1 MKILAIRLKNLTS
14 IEGTVEVDFTSEPL
28 RSAGIFA
35 ISGPTGAGKSTLLD
49 ALCLALYDKAP
60 RFASSVENI
69 SLADVGDNQINQADV
84 RNLLRRGTSDGYAEV
99 DFLGIDGHRYR
110 SRWSVRRTRNKV
122 SGSLQAQVMQVS
134 DLDTEKEFQG
144 TKRELL
150 NQLTELV
157 GLNYEQFTRTVLLAQ
172 NDFATFLKSKGAAK
186 AELLE
191 KLTGTAVYSRISQ
204 EIYSRSKTLQAEVDL
219 IRGKMNA
226 IELMS
231 EEDFLALQKEKEEWM
246 QQREAGGRR
255 LTVLNEQWQVV
266 RSLQAQEEL
275 LARKQQEEQQEKER
289 SGQLAQ
295 QLASQEEGWTHFKQQ
310 CEAIQPD
317 LQKAR
322 ALDVQIQSRQTDY
335 GQAQLRWK
343 EAAAQVAEQEK
354 KLRAAHEAS
363 RASYESLVR
372 LLNWAAADEVLS
384 MEQVA
389 DFLRRDEADLKDKEQ
404 ANEVRRQQLE
414 AFAYPSLVEEQG
426 RCREEK
432 KRLQTIAQLTK
443 DEQATVAECQRLGKE
458 AAVCEQRLAE
468 HRATLE
474 TVKRV
479 YDNARMAVG
488 KDVKALRGQLQE
500 GEACP
505 VCGSVQ
511 HPYASLHEGID
522 TLFRQLEQEFTS
534 ASETYQQT
542 NNQFITVQRD
552 WAHHQQEEQRLRAL
566 LQQLWVE
573 NVQQGGLSQ
582 PVSEAASEAE
592 QPDSGLAE
600 YIHGRMEVID
610 SRLQELSRLLQAYQ
624 RLYEDWQRAD
634 AAVKQQRMRC
644 EQLRMYASRYQ
655 LEVQKLSA
663 GEEQRVLLQQAL
675 SKEQTRFRE
684 VEQALQVLQQ
694 ERSALLRGKSV
705 EDAERAM
712 KKKENE
718 LAAELER
725 VRKAVEVLSQ
735 RQAGLQGEIK
745 QIASVVEELREKTRS
760 ISFPLCNSSLVEG
773 AASSELASVLRQ
785 SASSVDASQQSAF
798 SVDVFSSVDASSSA
812 ASSTEIPLAVL
823 ADSLSSAIAQQ
834 EADNRHTEQRL
845 SAIEV
850 RLLQQQ
856 KNQELMAQ
864 VARELE
870 GKQRVAEQWAKLN
883 KLLGS
888 ADGAKFKVIAQSY
901 TLNHLLRHANRH
913 LSYLSKRYKLQ
924 QVPGT
929 LALQVI
935 DCDMCDEVRTV
946 YSLSGGESFLISL
959 ALALGLSSLSS
970 NNLKVESL
978 FIDEG
983 FGSLDADSL
992 RTAMEALE
1000 QLQMQGRK
1008 VGVISHVQEMSERIS
1023 VQVQVHKKINGKS
1036 VLTVVG

>member
-231 EEDFLALQKEKEEWM
+231 DEDFLALQKEKEEWM

-322 ALDVQIQSRQTDY
+322 ALDVQIQSRQTDC
-335 GQAQLRWK
+335 GQAQLRWR

-542 NNQFITVQRD
+542 NNQFITLQRD

-582 PVSEAASEAE
+582 PVSEAASESE
-592 QPDSGLAE
+592 QADSGLAE
-600 YIHGRMEVID
+600 HIHGRMEVID

-684 VEQALQVLQQ
+684 VEQALQALQQ

-712 KKKENE
+712 KKKEDE

-725 VRKAVEVLSQ
+725 VRKAVEVLRQ

-785 SASSVDASQQSAF
+785 SASS
-798 SVDVFSSVDASSSA
+798 SA

-823 ADSLSSAIAQQ
+823 ADSLSTAIAQQ

-856 KNQELMAQ
+856 KNQELIAQ